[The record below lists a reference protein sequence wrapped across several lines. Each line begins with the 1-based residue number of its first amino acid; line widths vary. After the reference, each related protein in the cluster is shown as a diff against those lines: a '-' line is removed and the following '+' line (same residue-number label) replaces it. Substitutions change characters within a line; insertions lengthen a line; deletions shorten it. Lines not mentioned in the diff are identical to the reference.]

1 MKVMMKKNALFLP
14 MLRLA
19 VASGAVLLLPRAS
32 AAGQFEIYGN
42 FGVTFPFYSQT
53 FTWDPG
59 PVSLPIPG
67 LSINQE
73 GTFKLDAQGSSIWGI
88 GGTFYFTSAVGL
100 EVRGD
105 FASAEV
111 TTTGATY
118 NVRLTLPPFPPITT
132 DLNLGKGA
140 VDIDRLTP
148 VSFNLR
154 FQTPGRFA
162 LGVSGGA
169 SYLPSFKVTAR
180 QNIALGVS
188 AVNAGNQELEVST
201 IPFAAVVQ
209 PTVESQSKWGF
220 NGGIILRIPFNA
232 KVALVGDAR
241 YFRFSEQTVTWD
253 RADTRPLN
261 EIEQLLL
268 AQVRQRLDP
277 LTFRPEW
284 FQVTGGLAI
293 TF

>member
-1 MKVMMKKNALFLP
+1 MKKSALILP
-14 MLRLA
+14 ILRLA
-19 VASGAVLLLPRAS
+19 VASAAVTLLPQTV
-32 AAGQFEIYGN
+32 AAGQFEIYGSY
-42 FGVTFPFYSQT
+42 GVTFPFYSQT

-67 LSINQE
+67 LSINQQ
-73 GTFKLDAQGSSIWGI
+73 GTFKLDAQGSSVWGI
-88 GGTFYFTSAVGL
+88 GGTFYFTSVVGL

-105 FASAEV
+105 FASVEI

-132 DLNLGKGA
+132 DLNLGTGA
-140 VDIDRLTP
+140 VDVDRLTP

-162 LGVSGGA
+162 LGFSGGA
-169 SYLPSFKVTAR
+169 SYLPSFKFSAR

-201 IPFAAVVQ
+201 LPFAAVVQ
-209 PTVESQSKWGF
+209 PEGEGQSRWGF
-220 NGGIILRIPFNA
+220 NGGLTLRIPLGST
-232 KVALVGDAR
+232 VALMGDAR
-241 YFRFSEQTVTWD
+241 YFRFSEQTVTWG
-253 RADTRPLN
+253 RADSRPLN
-261 EIEQLLL
+261 AIEQLLL
-268 AQVRQRLDP
+268 AQVQQRLDP
-277 LTFRPEW
+277 VTFRPEW
-284 FQVTGGLAI
+284 FQVTGGLSI

>member
-1 MKVMMKKNALFLP
+1 MKKNGLFLP
-14 MLRLA
+14 FLRAAAAVLA
-19 VASGAVLLLPRAS
+19 VISLPRNA
-32 AAGQFEIYGN
+32 AAGEFELYGSY
-42 FGVTFPFYSQT
+42 GITFPFYTQT

-73 GTFKLDAQGSSIWGI
+73 GTFKLDAQGSSTWGI
-88 GGTFYFTSAVGL
+88 GGTFYFASAFGL

-105 FASAEV
+105 FASADI

-118 NVRLTLPPFPPITT
+118 TVRLTLPPFPPINT
-132 DLNLGKGA
+132 DLDLGTGA
-140 VDIDRLTP
+140 VDVDRLTP
-148 VSFNLR
+148 ISFNLK
-154 FQTPGRFA
+154 FHTPGRFA
-162 LGVSGGA
+162 LGVSGGV
-169 SYLPSFKVTAR
+169 SYLPSFKITAR

-188 AVNAGNQELEVST
+188 ALNVGNQELEVST
-201 IPFAAVVQ
+201 LPFAAVVQ
-209 PTVESQSKWGF
+209 PTAESQSKWGF

-241 YFRFSEQTVTWD
+241 YFRFSEQTVTWG
-253 RADTRPLN
+253 RADSRPLN
-261 EIEQLLL
+261 NIEQLLL
-268 AQVRQRLDP
+268 AQVQQRLDP